1 MKNRLPKIT
10 FLEKVCIICEGPEEY
25 EYLDRLKQ
33 LKVWNPIYQ
42 VDLENADGNG
52 NIPARY
58 QDKYQNGDYDVVL
71 IFCDTDKKPFEQYND
86 IKRKI
91 NEFHGV
97 DDAAEQVMIY
107 GNPCTMQ
114 IVLQHWDNVKLKSS
128 AKKVNAPIIEKY
140 TGVSGYKGRAD
151 QRKAI
156 NDQITKENYND
167 MRQRVKSISKD
178 DAIVGSTNIANLFD
192 DLQTDAAEWISSI
205 NSKLDGE

>member
-1 MKNRLPKIT
+1 MKNRLPNIT
-10 FLEKVCIICEGPEEY
+10 FQEKVCIICEGPEEY

-33 LKVWNPIYQ
+33 LNVWNPIYQ

-71 IFCDTDKKPFEQYND
+71 VFCDTDKKPFEQYND

-91 NEFHGV
+91 NELHGV
-97 DDAAEQVMIY
+97 DDAAERVIIY

-114 IVLQHWDNVKLKSS
+114 IVLLHWDSVELKSS
-128 AKKVNAPIIEKY
+128 AKKVNASIIEKY
-140 TGVSGYKGRAD
+140 TGVTGYKGRAD

-156 NDQITKENYND
+156 NDQLNKENYGA
-167 MRQRVKSISKD
+167 MKQRSMQLSAD
-178 DAIVGSTNIANLFD
+178 DTVVGSSNIYKFLNELEGD
-192 DLQTDAAEWISSI
+192 DRKWISDL
-205 NSKLDGE
+205 NNALE

>member
-71 IFCDTDKKPFEQYND
+71 VFCDTDKKPFEQYND

-167 MRQRVKSISKD
+167 MRQRVKSISKE
-178 DAIVGSTNIANLFD
+178 TLN
-192 DLQTDAAEWISSI
+192 
-205 NSKLDGE
+205 K

>member
-1 MKNRLPKIT
+1 M
-10 FLEKVCIICEGPEEY
+10 
-25 EYLDRLKQ
+25 
-33 LKVWNPIYQ
+33 
-42 VDLENADGNG
+42 
-52 NIPARY
+52 
-58 QDKYQNGDYDVVL
+58 VL
-71 IFCDTDKKPFEQYND
+71 VFCDTDKKPFEQYND

-91 NEFHGV
+91 DEFHGV

>member
-1 MKNRLPKIT
+1 MKNRLPNIT
-10 FLEKVCIICEGPEEY
+10 FQEKVCIICEGPEEY

-33 LKVWNPIYQ
+33 LNVWNPIYQ

-71 IFCDTDKKPFEQYND
+71 VFCDTDKKPFEQYND

-97 DDAAEQVMIY
+97 DDAAERVIIY

-114 IVLQHWDNVKLKSS
+114 IVLLHWDSVELKSS
-128 AKKVNAPIIEKY
+128 AKKVNASIIEKY
-140 TGVSGYKGRAD
+140 TGVTGYKGRAD

-156 NDQITKENYND
+156 NDQLNKENYGA
-167 MRQRVKSISKD
+167 MKQRSMQLSAD
-178 DAIVGSTNIANLFD
+178 DTVVGSSNIYKLLNELEGD
-192 DLQTDAAEWISSI
+192 DRKWISDL
-205 NSKLDGE
+205 NNALE

>member
-33 LKVWNPIYQ
+33 LKVQNPIYQ

-71 IFCDTDKKPFEQYND
+71 VFCDTDKKPFEQYND